1 MSATARDAMLPPE
14 PDRRA
19 EAEALLASGDIN
31 ALLARLQTS
40 GDKDDLLLAI
50 MLSEH
55 LVDVRIG
62 LEQHIA
68 AIREQTAAMGLTE
81 EYISLG
87 RAMEAASR
95 RRPAPAAHQ
104 ARHSRKARPAIGGTV
119 LITVKRL
126 GHHPAVAWLITSFR
140 RHVTV
145 TVVTGAT
152 LVCAG
157 IAALTVAL
165 TQTPAVRHPHA
176 SAARGSA
183 IPAIPMPARSTSA
196 HIGKDHRKPHVREAN
211 PAPAV
216 TSPTAAAAPSSTP
229 RVSTPRGVIEVAT
242 TLIEARS
249 GALTD
254 LVVSASGSEVC
265 WRASAAP
272 ALVLHADRG
281 CLPDGQFMAIPFTV
295 WGDGTI
301 TIEPGNVV
309 VRVITGG

>member
-1 MSATARDAMLPPE
+1 MSATARDAILPPE

-19 EAEALLASGDIN
+19 EAEALLANGDIN

-95 RRPAPAAHQ
+95 RRPAPAAHR
-104 ARHSRKARPAIGGTV
+104 ARHGRKARPAISGTV
-119 LITVKRL
+119 LRL
-126 GHHPAVAWLITSFR
+126 GDHPAVAWLTTSFR
-140 RHVTV
+140 RHATV
-145 TVVTGAT
+145 TVVTGVT

-157 IAALTVAL
+157 IAALTVVL
-165 TQTPAVRHPHA
+165 TQTPTVRHAHA
-176 SAARGSA
+176 ADARGSA
-183 IPAIPMPARSTSA
+183 TPAIPTPARTTSA
-196 HIGKDHRKPHVREAN
+196 HIGKDHRKPHVRAAN
-211 PAPAV
+211 PAPVVA
-216 TSPTAAAAPSSTP
+216 SPTAATPSATP

-254 LVVSASGSEVC
+254 LVISASGSEVC
-265 WRASAAP
+265 WRASASP

-281 CLPDGQFMAIPFTV
+281 CLPDGQFMAVPFTV